1 MTEQKHGRR
10 ILVTGVARQ
19 DDRLAAPKLPLV
31 KFLESL
37 RMSDLD
43 LTREKD
49 MGREVDL

>member
-1 MTEQKHGRR
+1 MIAARR
-10 ILVTGVARQ
+10 RSCALWR
-19 DDRLAAPKLPLV
+19 
-31 KFLESL
+31 FLESL

>member
-10 ILVTGVARQ
+10 AVVTRDARQ
-19 DDRLAAPKLPLV
+19 DDRGAAPKLCLV
-31 KFLESL
+31 AFLESL

-49 MGREVDL
+49 TGREVDL